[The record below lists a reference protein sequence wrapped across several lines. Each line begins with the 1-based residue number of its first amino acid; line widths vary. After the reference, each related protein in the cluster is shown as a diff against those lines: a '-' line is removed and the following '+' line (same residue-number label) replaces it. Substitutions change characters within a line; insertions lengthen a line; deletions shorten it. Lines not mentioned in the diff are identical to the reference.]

1 MASPKHHDL
10 NSLKLNIKELIVDV
24 ANLPDTK
31 PADIGDSMNLYKD
44 GLGLDSI
51 DLLELVVT
59 LEKKYGIKVR
69 NDDRGRE
76 ILRDVNGIANAIF
89 HLEGAKL

>member
-1 MASPKHHDL
+1 MASQESQDL
-10 NSLKLNIKELIVDV
+10 NSLKQNIKELIVDV
-24 ANLPDTK
+24 ANLPDTD
-31 PADIGDSMNLYKD
+31 PADIGDTTNLYKD

-89 HLEGAKL
+89 QLEGAKL